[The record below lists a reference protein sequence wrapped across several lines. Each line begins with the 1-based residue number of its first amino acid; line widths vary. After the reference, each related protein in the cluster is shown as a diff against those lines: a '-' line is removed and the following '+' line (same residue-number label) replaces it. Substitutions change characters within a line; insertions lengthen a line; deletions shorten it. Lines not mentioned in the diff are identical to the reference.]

1 MNDHTLT
8 FLVLIPLVAAGAM
21 ALVPKGAGGAAKKL
35 TVLVTALVAAMAWSL
50 AFDGRAGGAGLSHV
64 VTAPWI
70 PSLGVQFF
78 LGVDGLSLP
87 LVILTA
93 SLSLLAAIAS
103 LGVDRHQRGY
113 CALLLLL
120 ETGMLGVFLALD
132 FVLFYVFWELILVP
146 MYLLIAVWG
155 GSGGRKAAFKYFVYT
170 LTASVLILGAG
181 LLLYGQSDL
190 TRLAPAD
197 LAASG
202 ILGPNAVK
210 AQAPARELGEWIDLS
225 DSLPMELIDAQATGA
240 PLRTFNLVAMTRLA
254 QTTDVFTAPTWGG
267 HNLAWWAF
275 VPLVLGLAVK
285 VPAVPLHTW
294 LPDAHTEA
302 PTPVSM
308 LLAGVMLKLGG
319 YGMVRIAWPICP
331 EAARDLAMVVAVVGV
346 VGLFWGALAAMGQR
360 DFKRLVAYS
369 SVSHM
374 GYVLLGLAAG
384 TLGADAWALGA
395 SGAVFQMV
403 AHGVTSAGLFF
414 AVGVIYDRVHHR
426 DLDRMGGLMNR
437 MPTASG
443 LALVLALASLGLPG
457 LCGFVGELLV
467 LLPTWTF
474 NPSLAIATA
483 AVTVLTAAYT
493 LRAVRLAY
501 YGPEYLGPHADG
513 LTPIKPRELVVMV
526 PLVIAAVVLGVQPG
540 YVTKVAE
547 PTIAAAGQSFRPPL
561 TTGVTPVADAADA
574 GRTTR

>member
-8 FLVLIPLVAAGAM
+8 FLVLIPLVAAAAM
-21 ALVPKGAGGAAKKL
+21 ALLPKGSVAANKL
-35 TVLVTALVAAMAWSL
+35 TVLVTAVVAAMAWSL
-50 AFDGRAGGAGLSHV
+50 AFDGRTGGAGLSHV
-64 VTAPWI
+64 VMAPWI

-93 SLSLLAAIAS
+93 SLSLLAAVAS
-103 LGVDRHQRGY
+103 LNIERYPRGY

-120 ETGMLGVFLALD
+120 ETGMLGVFVALD

-155 GSGGRKAAFKYFVYT
+155 GSNRRQAAFKYFVYT
-170 LTASVLILGAG
+170 LSASVLILGAG

-190 TRLAPAD
+190 TRLAPED

-202 ILGPNAVK
+202 VLGPDAAK
-210 AQAPARELGEWIDLS
+210 PQAAGIALAEWIDS
-225 DSLPMELIDAQATGA
+225 DDPIAARFAEAEATGA
-240 PLRTFNLVAMTRLA
+240 PLRTLNLVAMTRLA
-254 QTTDVFTAPTWGG
+254 QTTDVFTAPTWAGQ
-267 HNLAWWAF
+267 NLAWWAF
-275 VPLVLGLAVK
+275 VPLVIGLAVK
-285 VPAVPLHTW
+285 IPAVPLHTW

-331 EAARDLAMVVAVVGV
+331 EAARDLAMIVAVVGV
-346 VGLFWGALAAMGQR
+346 AGLFWGALAAMAQR

-374 GYVLLGLAAG
+374 GYVLMGLAAG

-395 SGAVFQMV
+395 GGAVFQMV

-437 MPTASG
+437 MPLASG
-443 LALVLALASLGLPG
+443 MALVLALASLGLPG
-457 LCGFVGELLV
+457 LCGFVGEILV

-474 NPSLAIATA
+474 NPYLAAAAAT
-483 AVTVLTAAYT
+483 VTVLTAAYT

-501 YGPEYLGPHADG
+501 YGPEYIGPHADEI
-513 LTPIKPRELVVMV
+513 TPIKPRELVVLI
-526 PLVIAAVVLGVQPG
+526 PLVVAAVVLGVQPG
-540 YVTKVAE
+540 YVSKVAE
-547 PTIAAAGQSFRPPL
+547 PALAAAGQSFNQPL
-561 TTGVTPVADAADA
+561 ITGATPVADAADA

>member
-21 ALVPKGAGGAAKKL
+21 ALLPKGSAAANKL
-35 TVLVTALVAAMAWSL
+35 TVLVTAVVAAMAWSL

-93 SLSLLAAIAS
+93 SLSFLAAVAS
-103 LGVDRHQRGY
+103 LNIERHPRGY

-120 ETGMLGVFLALD
+120 ETGMLGVFVALD

-155 GSGGRKAAFKYFVYT
+155 GSGGRQAAFKYFVYT
-170 LTASVLILGAG
+170 LSASVLILGAG

-202 ILGPNAVK
+202 VLGPDAAK
-210 AQAPARELGEWIDLS
+210 PQAAGIALAEWIDS
-225 DSLPMELIDAQATGA
+225 DDPIAARFAEAEATGA

-254 QTTDVFTAPTWGG
+254 QTTDVFTAPTWAG

-275 VPLVLGLAVK
+275 VPLVIGLAVK
-285 VPAVPLHTW
+285 IPAVPLHTW

-331 EAARDLAMVVAVVGV
+331 EAARDLAMIVAVVGV
-346 VGLFWGALAAMGQR
+346 AGLFWGALAAMAQR

-374 GYVLLGLAAG
+374 GYVLMGLAAG

-395 SGAVFQMV
+395 GGAVFQMV

-437 MPTASG
+437 MPLASG
-443 LALVLALASLGLPG
+443 MALVLALASLGLPG

-474 NPSLAIATA
+474 NPYLAAAAAT
-483 AVTVLTAAYT
+483 VTVLTAAYT

-501 YGPEYLGPHADG
+501 YGPEYIGPHADEI
-513 LTPIKPRELVVMV
+513 TPIKFRELVVMI

-547 PTIAAAGQSFRPPL
+547 PALAAAGQSFSHPL
-561 TTGVTPVADAADA
+561 ITGATPVADAADA

>member
-21 ALVPKGAGGAAKKL
+21 ALLPKGSAAANKL
-35 TVLVTALVAAMAWSL
+35 TVLVTAVVAAMAWSL
-50 AFDGRAGGAGLSHV
+50 AFDGRTGGAGLSHV
-64 VTAPWI
+64 ATAPWI

-93 SLSLLAAIAS
+93 SLSFLAAVAS
-103 LGVDRHQRGY
+103 LNIERHPRGY

-120 ETGMLGVFLALD
+120 ETGMLGVFVALD

-155 GSGGRKAAFKYFVYT
+155 GSGGRQAAFKYFVYT
-170 LTASVLILGAG
+170 LSASVLILGAG

-202 ILGPNAVK
+202 VLGPDAAK
-210 AQAPARELGEWIDLS
+210 PQAAGIALAEWIDS
-225 DSLPMELIDAQATGA
+225 DDPIAARFAEAEATGA

-254 QTTDVFTAPTWGG
+254 QTTDVFTAPTWAGQ
-267 HNLAWWAF
+267 NLAWWAF
-275 VPLVLGLAVK
+275 VPLVIGLAVK
-285 VPAVPLHTW
+285 IPAVPLHTW

-331 EAARDLAMVVAVVGV
+331 EAARDLAMIVAVVGV
-346 VGLFWGALAAMGQR
+346 AGLFWGALAAMAQR

-374 GYVLLGLAAG
+374 GYVLMGLAAG

-395 SGAVFQMV
+395 GGAVFQMV

-437 MPTASG
+437 MPLASG

-457 LCGFVGELLV
+457 LCGFVGEILV

-474 NPSLAIATA
+474 NPYLAAAAAT
-483 AVTVLTAAYT
+483 VTVLTAAYT
-493 LRAVRLAY
+493 LQAVRLAY
-501 YGPEYLGPHADG
+501 YGPEYIGPHADEI
-513 LTPIKPRELVVMV
+513 TPIKFRELVVMI

-547 PTIAAAGQSFRPPL
+547 PALAAAGQSFNPSL
-561 TTGVTPVADAADA
+561 NSGGTPVANAADA

>member
-21 ALVPKGAGGAAKKL
+21 ALLPRGSAAANKL
-35 TVLVTALVAAMAWSL
+35 TVLVTAVVAAMAWSL
-50 AFDGRAGGAGLSHV
+50 AFDGRSGGAGLSHV

-103 LGVDRHQRGY
+103 PNIDRHPRGY

-120 ETGMLGVFLALD
+120 ETGMLGVFVALD

-155 GSGGRKAAFKYFVYT
+155 GSGGRQAAFKYFVYT
-170 LTASVLILGAG
+170 LSASVLILGAG

-190 TRLAPAD
+190 TRLAPED

-202 ILGPNAVK
+202 VWGPDTAK
-210 AQAPARELGEWIDLS
+210 PQAAGIALAEWIDS
-225 DSLPMELIDAQATGA
+225 DDPIAARFAEAEATGT

-254 QTTDVFTAPTWGG
+254 QTSDVFTAPSWGG
-267 HNLAWWAF
+267 QNLAWWAF
-275 VPLVLGLAVK
+275 VLLVVGLAVK
-285 VPAVPLHTW
+285 IPAVPLHTW

-331 EAARDLAMVVAVVGV
+331 EAARELAMIVAVVGV
-346 VGLFWGALAAMGQR
+346 AGLFWGALAAMGQR

-395 SGAVFQMV
+395 GGAVFQMV

-437 MPTASG
+437 MPLASG
-443 LALVLALASLGLPG
+443 MALVLALASLGLPG
-457 LCGFVGELLV
+457 LCGFVGEILV

-474 NPSLAIATA
+474 NPYLAAAAAT
-483 AVTVLTAAYT
+483 VTVLTAAYT
-493 LRAVRLAY
+493 LRAVRMAY
-501 YGPEYLGPHADG
+501 YGPEYVGPHADEI
-513 LTPIKPRELVVMV
+513 TPLKFRELVVMI

-540 YVTKVAE
+540 FVTKVAE
-547 PTIAAAGQSFRPPL
+547 PAIAAAGQSFDPSSNS
-561 TTGVTPVADAADA
+561 GGTPVANAADA